1 MLANASLAYYT
12 DDVTAHN
19 VFTSGGISVSL
30 DETNGNGDPWQDV
43 TNVMPGDTVP
53 KIVTVTNEEQPAWV
67 RVWVEIE
74 CRRATPEGGMKTEPM
89 SVQDFLGGRGN
100 IVIDFNTTDW
110 TYNTEDGHFYYN
122 TRLAEGAE
130 SEPLFTHVVFDA
142 EDMGND
148 WQNGKLTISVTAEA
162 VQAANN
168 PDAAGFACSAK
179 HEYEGALEGAGAG
192 DGEGSHEKRE
202 DESDGDGDTK
212 DPDPDAG
219 STPLPG
225 ANKPDGEDVPP
236 PGESNGG
243 EDPGAD
249 VEVPGN
255 QGMEEEIVSP
265 GGDALPTG

>member
-1 MLANASLAYYT
+1 MRLKSRFLACAILVVILTMLANATLAYYT

-19 VFTSGGISVSL
+19 VVTSGGISISL
-30 DETNGNGDPWQDV
+30 DETDGNGDPWQDV

-74 CRRATPEGGMKTEPM
+74 CQRATPEGGTKTEPM

-122 TRLAEGAE
+122 TQLAEGAE

-142 EDMGND
+142 KDMGND

-162 VQAANN
+162 VQVANN
-168 PDAAGFACSAK
+168 PDAAGFACPTALDEK
-179 HEYEGALEGAGAG
+179 DAHIVQTGKDGPGGPEGG
-192 DGEGSHEKRE
+192 
-202 DESDGDGDTK
+202 
-212 DPDPDAG
+212 
-219 STPLPG
+219 
-225 ANKPDGEDVPP
+225 
-236 PGESNGG
+236 
-243 EDPGAD
+243 PGAD
-249 VEVPGN
+249 VDVPGD
-255 QGMEEEIVSP
+255 QGSEDEKDKSYENDDEIVVIP
-265 GGDALPTG
+265 GGAGG